1 MGATTLALRRRGWF
15 ASLVSGGRR
24 RLVALFLGLAAI
36 GMACGAGGPERPTA
50 LLRVLMTDDWVTV
63 PFIDAVR
70 AFERDHPDVRVV
82 IEKGPISLLTDAVR
96 AGIASGAP
104 PDVVQSH
111 AFSAAGQGL
120 AQPMDDLWA
129 AHLDAAE
136 FFPGAVEDVTWA
148 GRRYGVPL
156 DTNALVLLY
165 NADLLRRTG
174 VPEPEPGMSFPDFEA
189 LVARLTSADGQR
201 RGFVVPNNSWWAYG
215 WIRAN
220 GGETVDIGDDGQI
233 RLHLDAPEVVQAVSF
248 LSGLIQKGYA
258 FPPRAADS
266 HTGDAVALFAS
277 GTAAIHASGS
287 WDLVTL
293 RRALPGSDFRA
304 ALMPRGQGAA
314 AGSAMGGSSMW
325 VPQGS
330 QQRELAFAFMTHLI
344 SDANALRLAQEEGR
358 LPVRP
363 RVFDDPFFREPA
375 MRVFLEQLRTAHP
388 PKLGAFDGPS
398 EQFSDALED
407 VLRPA
412 GADAGT
418 ALQAAQAGAL
428 SVLRP

>member
-1 MGATTLALRRRGWF
+1 
-15 ASLVSGGRR
+15 VSGSR
-24 RLVALFLGLAAI
+24 RLVAALLLCLAAA
-36 GMACGAGGPERPTA
+36 GVACGSGGGEQPII

-63 PFIDAVR
+63 PFVDAVR
-70 AFERDHPDVRVV
+70 SFEREHPTVRVV

-96 AGIASGAP
+96 AGTSSGAP

-120 AQPMDDLWA
+120 AQPLDDLWA

-136 FFPGAVEDVTWA
+136 FFPGAIEDVTWA

-165 NADLLRRTG
+165 NAEILRRAG
-174 VPEPEPGMSFPDFEA
+174 VPEPRPDMTFPEFEA
-189 LVARLTSADGQR
+189 LVRSLTSADGQR
-201 RGFVVPNNSWWAYG
+201 RGFVVTNSTWWAYG
-215 WIRAN
+215 WIKAN
-220 GGETVDIGDDGQI
+220 GGETVDIADDG
-233 RLHLDAPEVVQAVSF
+233 RPSLHLDSPQVVQTVSF

-277 GTAAIHASGS
+277 GAAAIHASGS

-293 RRALPGSDFRA
+293 RRAIPNSDFRV
-304 ALMPRGQGAA
+304 ALMPKGPGGAP
-314 AGSAMGGSSMW
+314 GSAMGGSSMW
-325 VPQGS
+325 VPQGAEH
-330 QQRELAFAFMTHLI
+330 RDLAFAFMTHLI
-344 SDANALRLAQEEGR
+344 SDTNALRLAKEEGR

-363 RVFDDPFFREPA
+363 RVFDDPFFADPA
-375 MRVFLEQLRTAHP
+375 LRVFLEQLRTAHP

-398 EQFSDALED
+398 EEFTAALED
-407 VLRPA
+407 VFRPGGTDARTALA
-412 GADAGT
+412 GAQAR
-418 ALQAAQAGAL
+418 ALA
-428 SVLRP
+428 VLRP